1 MNKIN
6 SSNEVMLELKIPNL
20 PNTMTKINGNLTL
33 DEIEKRSKYGDY
45 VLDRGMSIRNLNKTA
60 KELSSNNSFL
70 SFNLIKKS
78 DKLIKDLEESEINF
92 INIYCA
98 SCYQSCTLQGFV
110 HVIFPLAIKNLNKER
125 IKLGKNQVKDLDELK
140 NDNIFNNTVI
150 DILKEIVYIQGC
162 GNGGK
167 SKNGNIR
174 YEARKLFEIAPPKIL
189 GGGAQGSNNI
199 ADIESDHKKAIE
211 NSKDYKEAK
220 EARDNIINN
229 FHVKFC
235 ENCKNQRAERH
246 CNKCNK
252 DCCLSCALDEHS
264 AHKDKLIKLNNP
276 VHAPPK
282 KSGIEYKMFTG
293 EDLVKVIEINKDT
306 IVSEVVKFKVEGN
319 NKYYGNLVLKF
330 SDDNLNDPDLDIY
343 KLINDC
349 PQIKKNFY
357 EKRKI
362 TETSDIIFMITDRL
376 EYRNTIKKQFQIYEN
391 IFLDNN
397 GYFNSSINGNS
408 YTAFE
413 LKFIIFH
420 SFSSEY
426 SGHYT
431 AYSKFRGKWHYFN
444 DLNNDYAVI
453 QEPPLINNTS
463 VYYYPVCFYYVKNKE
478 IKYNNNYNSKDLYFN
493 NEIVNP
499 YKILGIK
506 EEDCKKMYSN
516 NIIRFNGDL
525 IYINY
530 QKLKSS
536 TNSNDK
542 KKLLLSYYILLNIN
556 KFERIGNEYKVKTK
570 DHFYYIIMGDLNNLQ
585 KLFEKNKYILTTKDN
600 YLRNLLHYSV
610 IGEYYEITKF
620 LLEKGIN
627 FDEPDYFLS
636 TPLKY
641 ATNSDIRKLLI
652 NNGSKIE
659 VYNQSMLTLGLNIN
673 YNYLNKIDLIYHSFL
688 KNKYINNIEY
698 IKKGNDIIGKRL
710 IRNRSYGDD
719 TTSGWNKVY
728 HGTKYVSMEH
738 ILIYGLKN
746 FGEPLN
752 GHIPL
757 NQKVNDINNWANAIF
772 VTPSIFYAS
781 NFSEIIQSDNEQWY
795 IIIEAKVKNGYFS
808 EYESTLYN
816 YNYKKNEPK
825 KIEYRINAK
834 NYGRVFDCDG
844 EEGIDT
850 ISLLFA
856 KKKFID
862 ECQNYSDGNY
872 FQNK

>member
-1 MNKIN
+1 MNKNIILNNLYLFPKNNIYKMNQIN
-6 SSNEVMLELKIPNL
+6 SSNEVKLELKIPDFNM
-20 PNTMTKINGNLTL
+20 PNNMRLVDGNLTL
-33 DEIEKRSKYGDY
+33 DEIEKRSMYGDY
-45 VLDRGMSIRNLNKTA
+45 VLDRGMSIRNLNKTL
-60 KELSSNNSFL
+60 KKLSSKDSFL

-92 INIYCA
+92 INIGGA

-110 HVIFPLAIKNLNKER
+110 HIIFPLAIKKLNKER
-125 IKLGKNQVKDLDELK
+125 VEHGKNQVKDLDELK

-150 DILKEIVYIQGC
+150 DILKEIAYIQGC

-189 GGGAQGSNNI
+189 GGGAEGSNDIQNI
-199 ADIESDHKKAIE
+199 DKDHENAITGAKEKEEAIE
-211 NSKDYKEAK
+211 GAFNNIKANIKYCVNHQNEQAK
-220 EARDNIINN
+220 
-229 FHVKFC
+229 
-235 ENCKNQRAERH
+235 RH
-246 CNKCNK
+246 CNKCNQ
-252 DCCLSCALDEHS
+252 DICSECALDLHSEHY
-264 AHKDKLIKLNNP
+264 KDIIKLDNQP
-276 VHAPPK
+276 KGAPAAPPK
-282 KSGIEYKMFTG
+282 KSGIEYKIFTG

-444 DLNNDYAVI
+444 DLNNDYAEI
-453 QEPPLINNTS
+453 KEPPLINNRS
-463 VYYYPVCFYYVKNKE
+463 AYYYPVCFYYVKNKE
-478 IKYNNNYNSKDLYFN
+478 IKYNNNHNSKDLYFN

-499 YKILGIK
+499 YEILGIK
-506 EEDCKKMYSN
+506 EEDCIKVYSSNIN
-516 NIIRFNGDL
+516 NNL
-525 IYINY
+525 IDINY

-536 TNSNDK
+536 TNSNDKK

-556 KFERIGNEYKVKTK
+556 KFERKGNEYIVKTK

-585 KLFEKNKYILTTKDN
+585 KLFEKNKYILTNKDN

-620 LLEKGIN
+620 LL
-627 FDEPDYFLS
+627 
-636 TPLKY
+636 
-641 ATNSDIRKLLI
+641 
-652 NNGSKIE
+652 
-659 VYNQSMLTLGLNIN
+659 
-673 YNYLNKIDLIYHSFL
+673 
-688 KNKYINNIEY
+688 
-698 IKKGNDIIGKRL
+698 
-710 IRNRSYGDD
+710 
-719 TTSGWNKVY
+719 
-728 HGTKYVSMEH
+728 
-738 ILIYGLKN
+738 
-746 FGEPLN
+746 
-752 GHIPL
+752 
-757 NQKVNDINNWANAIF
+757 
-772 VTPSIFYAS
+772 
-781 NFSEIIQSDNEQWY
+781 
-795 IIIEAKVKNGYFS
+795 
-808 EYESTLYN
+808 
-816 YNYKKNEPK
+816 
-825 KIEYRINAK
+825 
-834 NYGRVFDCDG
+834 
-844 EEGIDT
+844 
-850 ISLLFA
+850 
-856 KKKFID
+856 
-862 ECQNYSDGNY
+862 
-872 FQNK
+872 